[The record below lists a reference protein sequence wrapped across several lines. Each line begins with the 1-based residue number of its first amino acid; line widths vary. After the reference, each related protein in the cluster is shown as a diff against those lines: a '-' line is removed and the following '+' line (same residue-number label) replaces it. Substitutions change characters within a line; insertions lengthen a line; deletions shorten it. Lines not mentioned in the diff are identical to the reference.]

1 MSGRYTVVVYIK
13 LLGLGLGL
21 GLEKKELVLTYFIYK
36 LNTRTW
42 IKKWKGLLK
51 VILSRLGIAYL
62 GTSYD
67 HMFYDS

>member
-13 LLGLGLGL
+13 PLELGLGLK
-21 GLEKKELVLTYFIYK
+21 KKELVLTYFIYK

-51 VILSRLGIAYL
+51 VILSRLGIVYL
-62 GTSYD
+62 GTSHD

>member
-42 IKKWKGLLK
+42 IKKWKDLLE
-51 VILSRLGIAYL
+51 VILSELGIAYL
-62 GTSYD
+62 GILHD
-67 HMFYDS
+67 HIFYNS